1 MGRGELP
8 SGPVFVKVM
17 SFPRSKDRVRY
28 LLRPLPAA
36 HEATWLRGMSYAK
49 VPAPTV
55 VEVRVDLA
63 AKMSKMEVLL
73 ALEAI
78 KEAIT
83 QDTWPPA

>member
-1 MGRGELP
+1 MADRFYGIDRGEQGVANVTE
-8 SGPVFVKVM
+8 S
-17 SFPRSKDRVRY
+17 SSST
-28 LLRPLPAA
+28 
-36 HEATWLRGMSYAK
+36 AT
-49 VPAPTV
+49 TD

-63 AKMSKMEVLL
+63 ANMSKMEVLL